1 MYVNYFLDI
10 TEVEYTDV
18 TYKTEV
24 KDDTTGNYE
33 FKNPTFVGFKYRSM
47 FQLMITN

>member
-24 KDDTTGNYE
+24 KDDTTGKMMTLQNL
-33 FKNPTFVGFKYRSM
+33 VI
-47 FQLMITN
+47 LD